1 MDKFNS
7 QYISNLT
14 QFFHEGMMLHP
25 STSDFD
31 HISHQHNLQKRLGKN
46 LIGTIIQDVFTF
58 ENDKYLNFYPICKIT
73 NPTGAR
79 KVKVWLFGQV
89 TLWLWV
95 QKWKAFIKEN
105 VSSGHFLRKTFK
117 PSWFILRCNSFGRSN
132 FHFIFFIFHHVPT
145 KKLLPKNISKSIEER
160 FYSKTVF
167 LQLISVSR
175 SLHRICNCAPGE
187 EMILNIIQQINQVK
201 KWGEL

>member
-1 MDKFNS
+1 
-7 QYISNLT
+7 
-14 QFFHEGMMLHP
+14 MLHP

-105 VSSGHFLRKTFK
+105 VSSGHFLRQTFK
-117 PSWFILRCNSFGRSN
+117 PSWFILRRDSFGRSI
-132 FHFIFFIFHHVPT
+132 FISFSLFSIMSQMT
-145 KKLLPKNISKSIEER
+145 KKNFCQKNISKSIEER

-175 SLHRICNCAPGE
+175 SLQRICNCAPGE
-187 EMILNIIQQINQVK
+187 EMILNIIQQNQPS
-201 KWGEL
+201 